1 MTAASGHY
9 RYQDGQ
15 VVNRD
20 HVQRQWDRRAPPA
33 WRGVSVRAAW
43 REGYPVDPETAGSSD
58 AGVYK
63 RYHAASGMLLVAQ
76 YGFLQTAVRVGNL
89 ERSTTTEGTHE

>member
-1 MTAASGHY
+1 MSSAPKAY

-15 VVNRD
+15 VVNRA
-20 HVQRQWDRRAPPA
+20 HVQRQWDHRAPAA
-33 WRGVSVRAAW
+33 WDGYSVRAAW
-43 REGYPVDPETAGSSD
+43 REGYPVDPETGGSSD

-76 YGFLQTAVRVGNL
+76 FGFLQTAVRVDDL
-89 ERSTTTEGTHE
+89 ERTTTPEDDQ